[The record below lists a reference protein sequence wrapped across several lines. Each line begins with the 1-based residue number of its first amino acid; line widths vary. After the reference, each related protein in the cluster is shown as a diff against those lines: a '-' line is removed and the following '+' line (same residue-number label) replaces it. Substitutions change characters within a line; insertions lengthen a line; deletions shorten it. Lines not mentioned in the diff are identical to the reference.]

1 MTKDKSIC
9 EFNWKAP
16 DFELPST
23 NGKLFTRDALLGEKG
38 LLIMFICNHC
48 PYVLSALT
56 RIVKVSRDL
65 SNKGI
70 GIAAISSNDV
80 EAYPLDSFENMKRL
94 ADINNFQFPYL
105 FDESQN
111 IAKSYGAKCTPDFFG
126 FNNVLGLQYRGRLDS
141 GGRNEPEPGS
151 KRELFEA
158 MSQVSSTGFGP
169 HVQTPTIGCS
179 IKWKNS

>member
-23 NGKLFTRDALLGEKG
+23 SGKLFTRDALLGEKG

-56 RIVKVSRDL
+56 RIVKVSGDL
-65 SNKGI
+65 TKKGI

-80 EAYPLDSFENMKRL
+80 EAYPLDSFDNMKRL
-94 ADINNFQFPYL
+94 ADTNNFQFPYL

-111 IAKSYGAKCTPDFFG
+111 VAKSYGAECTPDFFG
-126 FNNVLGLQYRGRLDS
+126 FNNKNELQYRGRLEAS
-141 GGRNEPEPGS
+141 QQKIVPNS
-151 KRELFEA
+151 KKELLEA
-158 MSQVSSTGFGP
+158 MLVIAKTSKGP
-169 HVQTPTIGCS
+169 EKQIPSIGCS
-179 IKWKNS
+179 IKWKQ